1 MRKIPLAAV
10 FALAISSLSAQCDG
24 WQQHITCSLS
34 VELDVATHLFTGT
47 EELTYVNNS
56 PDTLGELFFHLYLNA
71 FKPGSEMDVRS
82 RTLIDPDPSIGDRIA
97 SLTPDEVGDLQC
109 RSMQQER

>member
-56 PDTLGELFFHLYLNA
+56 PDTLRELFFHLYLNA

-82 RTLIDPDPSIGDRIA
+82 RTIIDPDPRLGDRIVVA
-97 SLTPDEVGDLQC
+97 NAR
-109 RSMQQER
+109 RSGRPAMQVNAAGR